1 MTKRKSTGRGKKKT
15 TVAAPS
21 ASPSPRPAMEG
32 VLALFGGGGPRDTPL
47 DRAQELM
54 YQAWEESSV
63 TRRVALARKALEV
76 TFDCA
81 DAYVLLA
88 EYGGGGLAES
98 IALLREGVAAGER
111 ALGKDAFEDDV
122 GHFWGL
128 LETRPYMRARAA
140 LARRLGEAEH
150 HEEAVVHY
158 RDLLRLNPSDN
169 QGVRYELAACLLALG
184 RDEDLA
190 ALLQQYHDDDSATWA
205 YSAALL
211 AFRRGGD
218 DEGARQRLVQAKA
231 VNPHVPAYLLGQK
244 KLPRWLPD
252 YIGMGDENEAIVY
265 ASSAAFAWKQAA
277 GALDWL
283 RRS

>member
-1 MTKRKSTGRGKKKT
+1 MTKRKSVDRGKKKAA
-15 TVAAPS
+15 VAAPS
-21 ASPSPRPAMEG
+21 PPPPAAMEG
-32 VLALFGGGGPRDTPL
+32 ALALFGGGGPRDTPL

-54 YQAWEESSV
+54 YQAWEAPSV
-63 TRRVALARKALEV
+63 ARRVALARQALEV
-76 TFDCA
+76 TLDCA

-111 ALGKDAFEDDV
+111 TLGKDAFEDDV

-128 LETRPYMRARAA
+128 LETRPYMRARAD
-140 LARRLGEAEH
+140 LARRLGEAGQ
-150 HEEAVVHY
+150 HEEAVAHY
-158 RDLLRLNPSDN
+158 RDLLRLNPRDN
-169 QGVRYELAACLLALG
+169 QGLRYELATCLLALG

-190 ALLQQYHDDDSATWA
+190 EVLEQYHDDYSATWA

-218 DEGARQRLVQAKA
+218 DEDARQLLVQAKA
-231 VNPHVPAYLLGQK
+231 VNPHVAAYLLGKK